1 MHSNSIAKLF
11 TAIVGCL
18 LSVFLIYQILYSRT
32 GGVAMLITCVG
43 IAGAIA
49 AVVNPKTG
57 LYLTAIS
64 TAYVD
69 FGKQVAVYYGEVS
82 QLTIIQ
88 VLLVSIAC
96 LGGTYLGIFFRAV
109 VFRTLKL
116 QRSDVALFGL
126 TAGIC
131 AILFGLNRH
140 SGTAMAAQLAIN
152 AGLFVGL
159 IPTVAILLKEKE
171 EVLKFVRFLFWTLL
185 PWPIWGIRQHFWGF
199 NQLEWDYALTGLSP
213 TTSSFMLSFA
223 DPAPTGFGSNPGS
236 YSIITL
242 FVPLGLWHAF
252 HYPKRR
258 LLYLLA
264 AVVYYAGCIFSEH
277 RTVLF
282 FPFIA
287 LAFYW
292 FCLRP
297 RRTVAAYVLGL
308 GLFVLGVGFAGYL
321 DQNIARISDFTRS
334 LVPNEWGQTALSLET
349 FSDRLKGWQ
358 RLAEPESYSL
368 VGRLGGGWTGPET
381 TAEASQEYNHDIINK
396 ILINFGVVGL
406 ITIIITAWFLLR
418 SLHRLALRTHDADSR
433 SFAAILVACVLPMI
447 FLSFIGGGNL
457 NTNPH
462 NLIYWSLLGAALAM
476 SRLDAV
482 SAPADDSASA
492 APTSGPQKSRWQP
505 LPDCASSKP
514 WGSISIQ

>member
-1 MHSNSIAKLF
+1 MHSNSIAKLL

-32 GGVAMLITCVG
+32 GGVAMLITCMG
-43 IAGAIA
+43 IAGAITA
-49 AVVNPKTG
+49 IVNPKAG
-57 LYLTAIS
+57 LYLTAAS

-82 QLTIIQ
+82 PLTIIQ

-126 TAGIC
+126 AGVVC
-131 AILFGLNRH
+131 AILFALNRD
-140 SGTAMAAQLAIN
+140 SGTATAAQLAIN

-159 IPTVAILLKEKE
+159 IPTVAILLNEKG
-171 EVLKFVRFLFWTLL
+171 EVLKFVRFLFWILL

-199 NQLEWDYALTGLSP
+199 NQIEWDYALTGLSP

-252 HYPKRR
+252 RYPKQRF
-258 LLYLLA
+258 LYFMA

-297 RRTVAAYVLGL
+297 HRTVAAYALGF
-308 GLFVLGVGFAGYL
+308 GLFVLAVSFAGYL
-321 DQNIARISDFTRS
+321 DQNIAKASEFTRS
-334 LVPNEWGQTALSLET
+334 LVPNDWGETALSLET
-349 FSDRLKGWQ
+349 FSDRLKGWH
-358 RLAEPESYSL
+358 RLTQPESYSL
-368 VGRLGGGWTGPET
+368 LGGMGSGWTGPAT
-381 TAEASQEYNHDIINK
+381 AAEAAQESNHDIINK

-406 ITIIITAWFLLR
+406 ITVAFAAFFLLR
-418 SLHRLALRTHDADSR
+418 SLHQLTLRVNDPDSK
-433 SFAAILVACVLPMI
+433 SLSAMLIAIVLPMI
-447 FLSFIGGGNL
+447 FMSFVGGGNM
-457 NTNPH
+457 NVNPH
-462 NLIYWSLLGAALAM
+462 NLVYWSFLGVVLSI
-476 SRLDAV
+476 SRLADKRPESLFPIEGHKAQPQPIGVTQHAV
-482 SAPADDSASA
+482 
-492 APTSGPQKSRWQP
+492 
-505 LPDCASSKP
+505 
-514 WGSISIQ
+514 

>member
-1 MHSNSIAKLF
+1 MNHNAALKLF
-11 TAIVGCL
+11 TAVGGCL

-32 GGVAMLITCVG
+32 GGVAMLIACLGV
-43 IAGAIA
+43 AGAVA

-57 LYLTAIS
+57 LYLAAIS

-88 VLLVSIAC
+88 VLMVSIAC

-109 VFRTLKL
+109 VFRRLKL
-116 QRSDVALFGL
+116 RRSDVALFGIA
-126 TAGIC
+126 AGIC
-131 AILFGLNRH
+131 AILFGLNREA
-140 SGTAMAAQLAIN
+140 GVAAAAQLAIN
-152 AGLFVGL
+152 TGLFVGL
-159 IPTVAILLKEKE
+159 MPTVAILLKEKE
-171 EVLKFVRFLFWTLL
+171 EVLGFVRFLFWIFL

-252 HYPKRR
+252 HFPKKR

-264 AVVYYAGCIFSEH
+264 AAIYYAGCVFSEH

-292 FCLRP
+292 FCLHP
-297 RRTVAAYVLGL
+297 RRTVAAYVLGF

-368 VGRLGGGWTGPET
+368 AGRLGGGWTGPAT
-381 TAEASQEYNHDIINK
+381 AAEASQEYNHDIINK
-396 ILINFGVVGL
+396 ILINFGAVGL
-406 ITIIITAWFLLR
+406 LAVAVTACFLLR
-418 SLHRLALRTHDADSR
+418 SLHRLPLRMEDADSR
-433 SFAAILVACVLPMI
+433 CFAAILVACVLPMI

-462 NLIYWSLLGAALAM
+462 NLVYWGLLGAALAM

-482 SAPADDSASA
+482 SARADDSASA
-492 APTSGPQKSRWQP
+492 IRTSGSPKIAVA
-505 LPDCASSKP
+505 ASA
-514 WGSISIQ
+514 